1 MRPSNF
7 SRRQL
12 IQSAGAAALL
22 AQAAGAQNA
31 PKPPAGP
38 TTSTIEDR
46 DRRLQWWQEA
56 RFGMFIHFG
65 LYSVLGRHEWAMEQE
80 GIPVAEYQQ
89 MAKQFNPQRHAARMW
104 AKLAKTAGMKYMVM
118 TTKHHEGFC
127 LFDTK
132 LTDYCAPKQA
142 AGRDLVAEYVEAAR
156 AEGMRFGFYYSLM
169 DWHHPDGARCKTDEA
184 ARRRFVDYIHGQ
196 VRELCTNY
204 GKVDILWY
212 DVNWPLTPE
221 GWESVEMNRMVRKLQ
236 PDILINNR
244 SGIPEDFQTPEQH
257 IQAFDVPWE
266 ACMTMNDSWG
276 YQRADDNW
284 KSPKTVV
291 RNLLTCTRDQGN
303 YLLNIGP
310 KPDGSIPEPSIEIL
324 SEVGRWMDKH
334 SELIHRADRCQ
345 VKRSEFALF
354 TRQGNKLFIHAY
366 FWPGETLAVGGLQQ
380 KVLSAKLYGSSQPVR
395 FEQEDFRVRFMGLP
409 TFAPDRAA
417 TVLEVECDGEPT
429 QDQNAIRVNRKRESV

>member
-1 MRPSNF
+1 
-7 SRRQL
+7 
-12 IQSAGAAALL
+12 
-22 AQAAGAQNA
+22 
-31 PKPPAGP
+31 
-38 TTSTIEDR
+38 
-46 DRRLQWWQEA
+46 
-56 RFGMFIHFG
+56 
-65 LYSVLGRHEWAMEQE
+65 
-80 GIPVAEYQQ
+80 
-89 MAKQFNPQRHAARMW
+89 
-104 AKLAKTAGMKYMVM
+104 
-118 TTKHHEGFC
+118 
-127 LFDTK
+127 
-132 LTDYCAPKQA
+132 
-142 AGRDLVAEYVEAAR
+142 
-156 AEGMRFGFYYSLM
+156 
-169 DWHHPDGARCKTDEA
+169 
-184 ARRRFVDYIHGQ
+184 
-196 VRELCTNY
+196 
-204 GKVDILWY
+204 
-212 DVNWPLTPE
+212 
-221 GWESVEMNRMVRKLQ
+221 
-236 PDILINNR
+236 
-244 SGIPEDFQTPEQH
+244 
-257 IQAFDVPWE
+257 
-266 ACMTMNDSWG
+266 MNDSWG